1 MFKVVW
7 KSFRYNRKNFLSF
20 FTSEILSVTV
30 IFMLIYIQE
39 ALSQVPGIKTEA
51 LQFAYQSEL
60 RKQLRIIIPCII
72 LIMILVTGYSV
83 KAYINTRIRDYKL
96 FQLLGIRKKNL
107 KVIIPSA
114 T

>member
-20 FTSEILSVTV
+20 FMSEILSVAV

-51 LQFAYQSEL
+51 F
-60 RKQLRIIIPCII
+60 
-72 LIMILVTGYSV
+72 
-83 KAYINTRIRDYKL
+83 
-96 FQLLGIRKKNL
+96 FLGRGEGGL
-107 KVIIPSA
+107 SLPY
-114 T
+114 

>member
-72 LIMILVTGYSV
+72 LIMITAHLC
-83 KAYINTRIRDYKL
+83 NTVRSKQYEHESSIGDIRSLFRRIYK
-96 FQLLGIRKKNL
+96 
-107 KVIIPSA
+107 
-114 T
+114 